1 MADIRIN
8 GKRFPSL
15 QSLGVVNKLLE
26 KLEQLSIKN
35 RESITMLRINES
47 EIDISN
53 EKLRTLKIDDTD
65 KVEVR
70 METPE
75 KLSYESLN
83 VALDMAD
90 LLLNDIKVSTLNL
103 WNSEKDY
110 EPTLETL
117 IEDSYYFLS
126 LAARPIYLLDANINS
141 LAPDSEKCLRQ
152 LDKISD
158 LLKNITYLS
167 IKKQNK
173 DACHLLV
180 AKVIPAIETWIGL
193 SGSFAANLNLQYSSN

>member
-8 GKRFPSL
+8 GTRFPSL
-15 QSLGVVNKLLE
+15 QSLGAVNGLLE
-26 KLEQLSIKN
+26 KLENLSTKT
-35 RESITMLRINES
+35 RESVTMLRINDS

-53 EKLRTLKIDDTD
+53 DRLRALKLDDTD
-65 KVEVR
+65 KVEVK

-90 LLLNDIKVSTLNL
+90 LLMNDIKVSTLNL

-117 IEDSYYFLS
+117 IDDSFYFLS
-126 LAARPIYLLDANINS
+126 LAARPIYLLDTNINN
-141 LAPDSEKCLRQ
+141 LDPDSEKCIKQ

-158 LLKNITYLS
+158 LLKNVTYLS
-167 IKKQNK
+167 IKKQNN
-173 DACHLLV
+173 DACHILV

-193 SGSFAANLNLQYSSN
+193 SGSFADNLNLSES

>member
-15 QSLGVVNKLLE
+15 QSIGVVNGLLE
-26 KLEQLSIKN
+26 KLDLLSTKN
-35 RESITMLRINES
+35 RESITMLRINDS
-47 EIDISN
+47 EIDLSN
-53 EKLRTLKIDDTD
+53 DKLRALKIDDTD

-103 WNSEKDY
+103 WRSEKDY

-126 LAARPIYLLDANINS
+126 LAARPIYLLDANINN
-141 LAPDSEKCLRQ
+141 LDPDSEKCLKQ
-152 LDKISD
+152 LDTISNFIRKIA
-158 LLKNITYLS
+158 YLS

-180 AKVIPAIETWIGL
+180 SKVIPAVETWIGL
-193 SGSFAANLNLQYSSN
+193 SGNFAEKLNLSK

>member
-15 QSLGVVNKLLE
+15 QSLGVVNGLLE
-26 KLEQLSIKN
+26 KLEQLSAKN
-35 RESITMLRINES
+35 RESITMLRINDS
-47 EIDISN
+47 EIDLSN
-53 EKLRTLKIDDTD
+53 EKLRALKIDDTD
-65 KVEVR
+65 KIEVR

-90 LLLNDIKVSTLNL
+90 LLINDIKVSTLNL

-126 LAARPIYLLDANINS
+126 LAARPIYLLDANLNN
-141 LAPDSEKCLRQ
+141 LDPDSEKCLKQ
-152 LDKISD
+152 LDIISD
-158 LLKNITYLS
+158 LLRNIVYLS

-173 DACHLLV
+173 DSCHLLV

-193 SGSFAANLNLQYSSN
+193 SGSFAERLNLHK